1 MIFSLIASAIV
12 EYEHPVLESLL
23 REQSFSFWLM
33 TFAVTAIATPVFEEF
48 LFRGLLQG
56 SLQALADSDPST
68 ETWKPA
74 ALWPLLL
81 TSGLF
86 AVMHL
91 GQGAR
96 QFRSSFF
103 PWVWVSCTGR
113 PGRSFPP
120 SSFT

>member
-1 MIFSLIASAIV
+1 
-12 EYEHPVLESLL
+12 
-23 REQSFSFWLM
+23 M

-68 ETWKPA
+68 ATWKPA

-91 GQGAR
+91 GQGFCANSDLHSFLGFGFLVPADRVAR
-96 QFRSSFF
+96 SPHHRSHDSE
-103 PWVWVSCTGR
+103 
-113 PGRSFPP
+113 
-120 SSFT
+120 